1 MFSPSLAVTAE
12 DQPHSRPPQIDAATV
27 DLSDSSVQ
35 CNGERFK
42 LYLHAHAI
50 RERIEELGQ
59 LISADCAG
67 QRPVLVGVLNGAFM
81 FLADLMRAITIECEV
96 DFIKLSSYGD
106 KKISSGVVR
115 ELKSVDANLRGK
127 NVIIVED
134 IVDTGLSMAY
144 LMESVREHEPAS
156 VRTATLLH
164 KSDATVADVTL
175 DYVGFEISNLFV
187 VGYGLDFGQL
197 GRNLPHIYVIDESG
211 TDGGG
216 QNGDENG

>member
-1 MFSPSLAVTAE
+1 MSSLLLTVTAE
-12 DQPHSRPPQIDAATV
+12 DQTHSHPPQIDASTA

-42 LYLHAHAI
+42 LYLHADAI
-50 RERIEELGQ
+50 QERIEELGRM
-59 LISADCAG
+59 ISADCAG

-81 FLADLMRAITIECEV
+81 FLSDLMRSITIECEV

-115 ELKSVDANLRGK
+115 ELKSVDANLHGK

-144 LMESVREHEPAS
+144 LVETVREHEPAS

-164 KSDATVADVTL
+164 KSDATVADVSL

-187 VGYGLDFGQL
+187 VGYGLDYGQL
-197 GRNLPHIYVIDESG
+197 GRNLPHIYVIDESRNE
-211 TDGGG
+211 GGR
-216 QNGDENG
+216 ENGGSNG